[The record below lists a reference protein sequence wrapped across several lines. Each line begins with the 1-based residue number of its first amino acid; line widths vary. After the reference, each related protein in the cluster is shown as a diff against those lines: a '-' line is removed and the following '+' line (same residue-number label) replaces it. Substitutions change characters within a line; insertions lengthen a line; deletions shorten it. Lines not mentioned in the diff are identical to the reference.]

1 MEINENE
8 CYPILQDQ
16 LTQSV
21 RVKLKDLESQLE
33 LDPSLSEE
41 EKAAKLKSEKIK
53 IALEKL
59 KKARV
64 QKVSGTNRETG
75 WKGGGGRERERK
87 EW

>member
-1 MEINENE
+1 MERNERE

-64 QKVSGTNRETG
+64 QKVSGTDRE
-75 WKGGGGRERERK
+75 KGG
-87 EW
+87 